1 MPTPRIRRLERLD
14 RVTADAVEG
23 ILARAALHGR
33 HSAIGEHKFVRL
45 VEGQP
50 DTFGLLATLGGQPVG
65 FAQATRHARFGEL
78 PSRLA
83 AELVV
88 DPTHRRV
95 GVGGALFERLVGLA
109 REANLERFDVW
120 AHGGGAAA
128 GRLAR
133 GHGLRVSRR
142 LWRMVLQLDSLS
154 AGDDLRAMPARLRL
168 RRFQSDADEAG
179 LVELVRDAFADHPE
193 YATFDE
199 GELAA
204 RFKLPWFD
212 PSLVLLAEEAG
223 SGRLLGLNW
232 MKLDAE
238 RAAGEVYLLGVR
250 PRAQGLGIG
259 RVLLFA
265 GLEEMRRRA
274 MRLGFLYVEAQNKP
288 AIALY
293 RDAGF
298 RHEHLDTCYS
308 IDLRP
313 LEPPSRAM
321 GAKRRS
327 GLA

>member
-1 MPTPRIRRLERLD
+1 
-14 RVTADAVEG
+14 
-23 ILARAALHGR
+23 
-33 HSAIGEHKFVRL
+33 
-45 VEGQP
+45 
-50 DTFGLLATLGGQPVG
+50 
-65 FAQATRHARFGEL
+65 
-78 PSRLA
+78 
-83 AELVV
+83 
-88 DPTHRRV
+88 
-95 GVGGALFERLVGLA
+95 
-109 REANLERFDVW
+109 
-120 AHGGGAAA
+120 
-128 GRLAR
+128 
-133 GHGLRVSRR
+133 
-142 LWRMVLQLDSLS
+142 MVLQLDSLS

-308 IDLRP
+308 IDLRAIGAAVASDGREAP
-313 LEPPSRAM
+313 ERARLDGAPPGEQLVEQHDRGDHQQQPDEATTDVPD
-321 GAKRRS
+321 KPE
-327 GLA
+327 